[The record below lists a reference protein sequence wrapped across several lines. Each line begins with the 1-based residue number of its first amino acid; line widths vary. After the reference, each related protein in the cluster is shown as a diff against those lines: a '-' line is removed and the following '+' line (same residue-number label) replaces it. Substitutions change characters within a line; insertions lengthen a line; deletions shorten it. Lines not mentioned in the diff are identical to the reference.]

1 MATSMSR
8 EPILNVRVSRA
19 TKRSLPYD
27 EVAFEQAL
35 VLERKRSERSGK
47 PFLLVCV
54 DVYAVR
60 DDSGRLDPVF
70 RDLLFSELGCMLRET
85 DIIGWRREDH
95 VAGAILTE
103 LGKDATP
110 DLTGFIEQ
118 KVEQCLASRLPASV
132 FSKIRVRVYFFPTDL
147 GKEIPEE
154 TRETLFPDL
163 QPRKPS
169 RKGSQILKRI
179 MDLCGSL
186 VLLVLLAPLMAL
198 IALLVKATS
207 KGPVFYVQ
215 RRIGQYGQSFSFL
228 KFRSMYTNVD
238 SSVHERY
245 IDEYIRQGKNA
256 AFGPDGKAIFKLVED
271 PRVTPLGR
279 FLRKTSMDELPQLFN
294 VLKGEMS
301 LVGPRP
307 PIPYEILR
315 YDVWHRRRILEV
327 KPGITGLWQVFGRSR
342 TSFDDMVRLDLQYAR
357 NWSLWLDLKLL
368 LLTPIA
374 VFRGDGAC

>member
-1 MATSMSR
+1 M
-8 EPILNVRVSRA
+8 
-19 TKRSLPYD
+19 
-27 EVAFEQAL
+27 
-35 VLERKRSERSGK
+35 
-47 PFLLVCV
+47 
-54 DVYAVR
+54 
-60 DDSGRLDPVF
+60 
-70 RDLLFSELGCMLRET
+70 
-85 DIIGWRREDH
+85 
-95 VAGAILTE
+95 
-103 LGKDATP
+103 
-110 DLTGFIEQ
+110 
-118 KVEQCLASRLPASV
+118 
-132 FSKIRVRVYFFPTDL
+132 RVYFFPTDL

-207 KGPVFYVQ
+207 KGPVFYLQ